1 MKKTAFTVSL
11 CFIVLFAS
19 AQHFRKIIEN
29 KYSIRRTLFK
39 IDTTRQHD
47 ASVLHATSVEGV
59 DNVES
64 KSPLE
69 KVLFGNTNAK
79 IEFVVEPSFE
89 GAYGIRV
96 IKDSSETSSSLE
108 VKRIINWKEV
118 EKQMQKAFPVK
129 GYTIQELNAKIA
141 EREKMSEEERE
152 LSILKSRIRNEKREK
167 ESLKR
172 YQVHTFIIPISDLFA
187 EKLYAKFV
195 SFIDDFK
202 AKDGRR
208 RDDGVPLYR
217 RSGNMDAI
225 DPFQNRRK
233 STRTVRSVQ
242 TNRRRRGSGPIR
254 RVEVYRIVGIRARG
268 LQLRQYKELPGSQ
281 AYCKFSFNK
290 TVKISISSHKK
301 QDGIVLR

>member
-59 DNVES
+59 DNIES

-79 IEFVVEPSFE
+79 VEFVVEPSFE

-141 EREKMSEEERE
+141 ERVKMSEEERE

-202 AKDGRR
+202 AKELEPNLLMGDGETTVFRCIVDQEIWTLSIPFKTEEKAR
-208 RDDGVPLYR
+208 ELSDLCKQIVE
-217 RSGNMDAI
+217 DAEAGRFDESKYI
-225 DPFQNRRK
+225 
-233 STRTVRSVQ
+233 
-242 TNRRRRGSGPIR
+242 GSLEYGQ
-254 RVEVYRIVGIRARG
+254 ED
-268 LQLRQYKELPGSQ
+268 
-281 AYCKFSFNK
+281 CN
-290 TVKISISSHKK
+290 
-301 QDGIVLR
+301 

>member
-39 IDTTRQHD
+39 IDTTQQHD

-59 DNVES
+59 DNIES

-79 IEFVVEPSFE
+79 VEFVVEPSFE

-96 IKDSSETSSSLE
+96 IKDSSETSSSLD

-202 AKDGRR
+202 AKELEPDLLMGDGETTVFRCIVDQEIWTLSIPFKTEEKAR
-208 RDDGVPLYR
+208 ELSDLCKQIVE
-217 RSGNMDAI
+217 DAEAGRFDESKYI
-225 DPFQNRRK
+225 
-233 STRTVRSVQ
+233 
-242 TNRRRRGSGPIR
+242 GSLEYGQ
-254 RVEVYRIVGIRARG
+254 ED
-268 LQLRQYKELPGSQ
+268 
-281 AYCKFSFNK
+281 CN
-290 TVKISISSHKK
+290 
-301 QDGIVLR
+301 

>member
-39 IDTTRQHD
+39 IDTTQQHD

-59 DNVES
+59 DNIES

-79 IEFVVEPSFE
+79 VEFVVEPSFE

-96 IKDSSETSSSLE
+96 IKDSSETSSSLD

-202 AKDGRR
+202 AKELEPNLLMGDGETTVFRCIVDQEIWTLSIPFKTEEKAR
-208 RDDGVPLYR
+208 ELSDLYKQIVE
-217 RSGNMDAI
+217 DAEAGRFDESKYI
-225 DPFQNRRK
+225 
-233 STRTVRSVQ
+233 
-242 TNRRRRGSGPIR
+242 GSLEYGQ
-254 RVEVYRIVGIRARG
+254 ED
-268 LQLRQYKELPGSQ
+268 
-281 AYCKFSFNK
+281 CN
-290 TVKISISSHKK
+290 
-301 QDGIVLR
+301 

>member
-59 DNVES
+59 DNIES

-79 IEFVVEPSFE
+79 VEFVVEPSFE

-172 YQVHTFIIPISDLFA
+172 YQVQTFIIPISDLFA

-202 AKDGRR
+202 AKELEPNLLMGDGETTVFRCIVDQEIWTLSIPFKTEEKAR
-208 RDDGVPLYR
+208 ELSDLCKRIIE
-217 RSGNMDAI
+217 DAEAGRFDESKYI
-225 DPFQNRRK
+225 GRLEDYGQEDCN
-233 STRTVRSVQ
+233 
-242 TNRRRRGSGPIR
+242 
-254 RVEVYRIVGIRARG
+254 
-268 LQLRQYKELPGSQ
+268 
-281 AYCKFSFNK
+281 
-290 TVKISISSHKK
+290 
-301 QDGIVLR
+301 

>member
-39 IDTTRQHD
+39 IDMTQQHD

-59 DNVES
+59 DNIES

-79 IEFVVEPSFE
+79 VEFVVEPSFE

-96 IKDSSETSSSLE
+96 IKDSSETSSSLD

-202 AKDGRR
+202 AKELEPNLLMGDGETTVFRCIVDQEIWTLSIPFKTEEKAR
-208 RDDGVPLYR
+208 ELSDLCKQIVE
-217 RSGNMDAI
+217 DAEAGRFDESKYI
-225 DPFQNRRK
+225 
-233 STRTVRSVQ
+233 
-242 TNRRRRGSGPIR
+242 GSLEYGQ
-254 RVEVYRIVGIRARG
+254 ED
-268 LQLRQYKELPGSQ
+268 
-281 AYCKFSFNK
+281 CN
-290 TVKISISSHKK
+290 
-301 QDGIVLR
+301 

>member
-59 DNVES
+59 DNIES

-79 IEFVVEPSFE
+79 VEFVVEPSFE

-202 AKDGRR
+202 AKELEPNLLMGDGETTVFRCIVDQEIWTLSIPFKTEEKAR
-208 RDDGVPLYR
+208 ELSDLCKQIVEDAEAGRFDESKYIGSLEYGQDDC
-217 RSGNMDAI
+217 N
-225 DPFQNRRK
+225 
-233 STRTVRSVQ
+233 
-242 TNRRRRGSGPIR
+242 
-254 RVEVYRIVGIRARG
+254 
-268 LQLRQYKELPGSQ
+268 
-281 AYCKFSFNK
+281 
-290 TVKISISSHKK
+290 
-301 QDGIVLR
+301 

>member
-39 IDTTRQHD
+39 IDTTQQHD

-59 DNVES
+59 DNIES

-79 IEFVVEPSFE
+79 VEFVVEPSFE

-96 IKDSSETSSSLE
+96 IKDSSETSSSLD

-172 YQVHTFIIPISDLFA
+172 CQVHTFIIPISDLFA

-202 AKDGRR
+202 AKELEPNLLMGDGETTVFRCIVDQEIWTLSIPFKTEEKAR
-208 RDDGVPLYR
+208 ELSDLCKQIVE
-217 RSGNMDAI
+217 DAEAGRFDESKYI
-225 DPFQNRRK
+225 
-233 STRTVRSVQ
+233 
-242 TNRRRRGSGPIR
+242 GSLEYGQ
-254 RVEVYRIVGIRARG
+254 ED
-268 LQLRQYKELPGSQ
+268 
-281 AYCKFSFNK
+281 CN
-290 TVKISISSHKK
+290 
-301 QDGIVLR
+301 

>member
-59 DNVES
+59 DNIES

-79 IEFVVEPSFE
+79 VEFVVEPSFE

-202 AKDGRR
+202 AKELEPNLMMGVGETTVFRCIVDQEIWTLSIPFKTEEKARELSDLCKQIVEDAEAGRF
-208 RDDGVPLYR
+208 DESKY
-217 RSGNMDAI
+217 I
-225 DPFQNRRK
+225 
-233 STRTVRSVQ
+233 
-242 TNRRRRGSGPIR
+242 GSLEYGQ
-254 RVEVYRIVGIRARG
+254 ED
-268 LQLRQYKELPGSQ
+268 
-281 AYCKFSFNK
+281 CN
-290 TVKISISSHKK
+290 
-301 QDGIVLR
+301 

>member
-59 DNVES
+59 DNIES

-172 YQVHTFIIPISDLFA
+172 YQVQTFIIPISDLFA

-202 AKDGRR
+202 AKELEPDLLMGDGETTVFRCIVDQEIWTLSIPFKTEEKAR
-208 RDDGVPLYR
+208 ELSDLCKQIVE
-217 RSGNMDAI
+217 DAEAGRFDESKYI
-225 DPFQNRRK
+225 
-233 STRTVRSVQ
+233 
-242 TNRRRRGSGPIR
+242 GSLEYGQ
-254 RVEVYRIVGIRARG
+254 ED
-268 LQLRQYKELPGSQ
+268 
-281 AYCKFSFNK
+281 CN
-290 TVKISISSHKK
+290 
-301 QDGIVLR
+301 

>member
-59 DNVES
+59 DNIES

-79 IEFVVEPSFE
+79 VEFVVEPSFE

-172 YQVHTFIIPISDLFA
+172 YQVQTFIIPISDLFA

-202 AKDGRR
+202 AKELEPNLLMGDGETTVFRCIVDQEIWTLSIPFKTEEKAR
-208 RDDGVPLYR
+208 ELSDLCKQIVE
-217 RSGNMDAI
+217 DAEAGRF
-225 DPFQNRRK
+225 DE
-233 STRTVRSVQ
+233 STYI
-242 TNRRRRGSGPIR
+242 GSLEYGQ
-254 RVEVYRIVGIRARG
+254 ED
-268 LQLRQYKELPGSQ
+268 
-281 AYCKFSFNK
+281 CN
-290 TVKISISSHKK
+290 
-301 QDGIVLR
+301 

>member
-59 DNVES
+59 DNIES

-79 IEFVVEPSFE
+79 VEFVVEPSFE

-202 AKDGRR
+202 AKELEPNLLMGDGETTVFRCIVDQEIWTLSIPFKTEEKAR
-208 RDDGVPLYR
+208 ELSDLCKRIIE
-217 RSGNMDAI
+217 DAEAGRFDESKYI
-225 DPFQNRRK
+225 
-233 STRTVRSVQ
+233 
-242 TNRRRRGSGPIR
+242 
-254 RVEVYRIVGIRARG
+254 
-268 LQLRQYKELPGSQ
+268 
-281 AYCKFSFNK
+281 
-290 TVKISISSHKK
+290 
-301 QDGIVLR
+301 

>member
-29 KYSIRRTLFK
+29 KYSIRSTLFK

-59 DNVES
+59 DNIES

-79 IEFVVEPSFE
+79 VEFVVEPSFE

-202 AKDGRR
+202 AKELEPNLLMGDGETTVFRCIVDQEIWTLSIPFKTEEKAR
-208 RDDGVPLYR
+208 ELSDLCKQIVE
-217 RSGNMDAI
+217 DAEAGRFDESKYI
-225 DPFQNRRK
+225 
-233 STRTVRSVQ
+233 
-242 TNRRRRGSGPIR
+242 GSLEYGQ
-254 RVEVYRIVGIRARG
+254 ED
-268 LQLRQYKELPGSQ
+268 
-281 AYCKFSFNK
+281 CN
-290 TVKISISSHKK
+290 
-301 QDGIVLR
+301 

>member
-59 DNVES
+59 DNIES

-79 IEFVVEPSFE
+79 VEFVVEPSFE

-172 YQVHTFIIPISDLFA
+172 YQVQTFIIPISDLFA
-187 EKLYAKFV
+187 EKLYSKFV

-202 AKDGRR
+202 AKELEPNLLMGDGETTVFRCIV
-208 RDDGVPLYR
+208 DQEIWTL
-217 RSGNMDAI
+217 SI
-225 DPFQNRRK
+225 PFKTEEKARELSDLCK
-233 STRTVRSVQ
+233 
-242 TNRRRRGSGPIR
+242 
-254 RVEVYRIVGIRARG
+254 RIVEDAEAGRFDESKYI
-268 LQLRQYKELPGSQ
+268 GSLEYGQ
-281 AYCKFSFNK
+281 EDCN
-290 TVKISISSHKK
+290 
-301 QDGIVLR
+301 

>member
-39 IDTTRQHD
+39 IDTTQQHD

-59 DNVES
+59 DNIES

-79 IEFVVEPSFE
+79 VEFVVEPSFE

-202 AKDGRR
+202 AKELEPNLLMGDGETTVFRCIVDQEIWTLSIPFKTEEKAR
-208 RDDGVPLYR
+208 ERADLCKQIVE
-217 RSGNMDAI
+217 DAEAGRFDESKYI
-225 DPFQNRRK
+225 
-233 STRTVRSVQ
+233 
-242 TNRRRRGSGPIR
+242 GSLEYGQ
-254 RVEVYRIVGIRARG
+254 ED
-268 LQLRQYKELPGSQ
+268 
-281 AYCKFSFNK
+281 CN
-290 TVKISISSHKK
+290 
-301 QDGIVLR
+301 

>member
-59 DNVES
+59 DNIES

-79 IEFVVEPSFE
+79 VEFVVEPSFE

-172 YQVHTFIIPISDLFA
+172 YQVQTFIIPISDLFA

-202 AKDGRR
+202 AKELEPDLLMGDGETTVFRCIVDQEIWTLSIPFKTEEKAR
-208 RDDGVPLYR
+208 ELSDLCKQIVE
-217 RSGNMDAI
+217 DAEAGRFDESKYI
-225 DPFQNRRK
+225 
-233 STRTVRSVQ
+233 
-242 TNRRRRGSGPIR
+242 GSLEYGQ
-254 RVEVYRIVGIRARG
+254 ED
-268 LQLRQYKELPGSQ
+268 
-281 AYCKFSFNK
+281 CN
-290 TVKISISSHKK
+290 
-301 QDGIVLR
+301 

>member
-59 DNVES
+59 DNIES

-79 IEFVVEPSFE
+79 VEVVVEPSFD

-96 IKDSSETSSSLE
+96 ITDSSETSSSLE

-172 YQVHTFIIPISDLFA
+172 YQVQTFIIPISDLFA

-202 AKDGRR
+202 AKELEPNLLMGDGETTVFRCIVDQEIWTLSIPFKTEEKAR
-208 RDDGVPLYR
+208 ELSDLCKQIVE
-217 RSGNMDAI
+217 DAEAGRFDESKYI
-225 DPFQNRRK
+225 GRLEDYGQEDCN
-233 STRTVRSVQ
+233 
-242 TNRRRRGSGPIR
+242 
-254 RVEVYRIVGIRARG
+254 
-268 LQLRQYKELPGSQ
+268 
-281 AYCKFSFNK
+281 
-290 TVKISISSHKK
+290 
-301 QDGIVLR
+301 

>member
-59 DNVES
+59 DNIES

-79 IEFVVEPSFE
+79 VEFVVEPSFE

-108 VKRIINWKEV
+108 VKRIIIWKEV

-172 YQVHTFIIPISDLFA
+172 YQVHSFIIPISDLFA

-202 AKDGRR
+202 AKELEPNLLMGDGETTVFRCIVDQEIWTLSIPFKTEEKAR
-208 RDDGVPLYR
+208 ELSDLCKQIVE
-217 RSGNMDAI
+217 DAEAGRFDESKYI
-225 DPFQNRRK
+225 
-233 STRTVRSVQ
+233 
-242 TNRRRRGSGPIR
+242 GSLEYGQ
-254 RVEVYRIVGIRARG
+254 ED
-268 LQLRQYKELPGSQ
+268 
-281 AYCKFSFNK
+281 CN
-290 TVKISISSHKK
+290 
-301 QDGIVLR
+301 

>member
-39 IDTTRQHD
+39 IDTTQQHD

-59 DNVES
+59 DNIES

-79 IEFVVEPSFE
+79 VEFVVEPSFE

-202 AKDGRR
+202 AKELEPNLLMGDGETTVFRCIVDQEIWTLSIPFKTEEKAR
-208 RDDGVPLYR
+208 ELSDLCKQIVE
-217 RSGNMDAI
+217 DAEAGRFDESKYI
-225 DPFQNRRK
+225 
-233 STRTVRSVQ
+233 
-242 TNRRRRGSGPIR
+242 GSLEYGQ
-254 RVEVYRIVGIRARG
+254 ED
-268 LQLRQYKELPGSQ
+268 
-281 AYCKFSFNK
+281 CN
-290 TVKISISSHKK
+290 
-301 QDGIVLR
+301 

>member
-39 IDTTRQHD
+39 IDTTQQHD

-59 DNVES
+59 DNIES

-79 IEFVVEPSFE
+79 VEFVVEPSFE

-96 IKDSSETSSSLE
+96 IKDSSETSSSLD

-118 EKQMQKAFPVK
+118 EKQMQKAYPVK
-129 GYTIQELNAKIA
+129 GYTIQELNATIA

-202 AKDGRR
+202 AKELEPNLLMGDGETTVFRCIVDQEIWTLSIPFKTEEKAR
-208 RDDGVPLYR
+208 ELSDLCKQIVE
-217 RSGNMDAI
+217 DAEAGRFDESKYI
-225 DPFQNRRK
+225 
-233 STRTVRSVQ
+233 
-242 TNRRRRGSGPIR
+242 GSLEYGQ
-254 RVEVYRIVGIRARG
+254 ED
-268 LQLRQYKELPGSQ
+268 
-281 AYCKFSFNK
+281 CN
-290 TVKISISSHKK
+290 
-301 QDGIVLR
+301 

>member
-59 DNVES
+59 DNIES

-79 IEFVVEPSFE
+79 VEFVVEPSFE

-202 AKDGRR
+202 AKELEPNLLMGDGETTVFRCIVDQEIWTLSIPCKTEEKAR
-208 RDDGVPLYR
+208 ELSDLCKQIVE
-217 RSGNMDAI
+217 DAEAGRFDESKYI
-225 DPFQNRRK
+225 
-233 STRTVRSVQ
+233 
-242 TNRRRRGSGPIR
+242 GSLEYGQ
-254 RVEVYRIVGIRARG
+254 ED
-268 LQLRQYKELPGSQ
+268 
-281 AYCKFSFNK
+281 CN
-290 TVKISISSHKK
+290 
-301 QDGIVLR
+301 

>member
-59 DNVES
+59 DNIES

-79 IEFVVEPSFE
+79 VEFVVEPSFE

-172 YQVHTFIIPISDLFA
+172 YQVQTFIIPISDLFA

-202 AKDGRR
+202 AKELEPDLLMGDGETTVFRCIVDQEIWTLSIPFKTEEKAR
-208 RDDGVPLYR
+208 ELSDLCKRIIE
-217 RSGNMDAI
+217 DAEAGRFDESKYI
-225 DPFQNRRK
+225 GRLEDYGQEDCN
-233 STRTVRSVQ
+233 
-242 TNRRRRGSGPIR
+242 
-254 RVEVYRIVGIRARG
+254 
-268 LQLRQYKELPGSQ
+268 
-281 AYCKFSFNK
+281 
-290 TVKISISSHKK
+290 
-301 QDGIVLR
+301 

>member
-59 DNVES
+59 DNIES

-172 YQVHTFIIPISDLFA
+172 YQVQTFIIPISDLFA

-202 AKDGRR
+202 AKELEPNLLMGDGETTVFRCIVDQEIWTLSIPFKTEEKAR
-208 RDDGVPLYR
+208 ELSDLCKRIIE
-217 RSGNMDAI
+217 DAEAGRFDESKYI
-225 DPFQNRRK
+225 
-233 STRTVRSVQ
+233 
-242 TNRRRRGSGPIR
+242 GSLEYGQ
-254 RVEVYRIVGIRARG
+254 ED
-268 LQLRQYKELPGSQ
+268 
-281 AYCKFSFNK
+281 CN
-290 TVKISISSHKK
+290 
-301 QDGIVLR
+301 

>member
-59 DNVES
+59 DNIES

-79 IEFVVEPSFE
+79 VEFVVEPSFE

-202 AKDGRR
+202 AKELEPNLLMGDGETTVFRCIVDQEIWTLSIPFKTEEKAR
-208 RDDGVPLYR
+208 ELSDLCKRIIE
-217 RSGNMDAI
+217 DAEAGRFDESKYI
-225 DPFQNRRK
+225 GRLEDYGQEDCN
-233 STRTVRSVQ
+233 
-242 TNRRRRGSGPIR
+242 
-254 RVEVYRIVGIRARG
+254 
-268 LQLRQYKELPGSQ
+268 
-281 AYCKFSFNK
+281 
-290 TVKISISSHKK
+290 
-301 QDGIVLR
+301 

>member
-59 DNVES
+59 DNIES

-79 IEFVVEPSFE
+79 VEFVVEPSFE

-172 YQVHTFIIPISDLFA
+172 YQVQTFIIPISDLFA

-202 AKDGRR
+202 AKELEPNLLMGDGETTVFRCIV
-208 RDDGVPLYR
+208 DQEIWTL
-217 RSGNMDAI
+217 SI
-225 DPFQNRRK
+225 PFKTEEKARELSDLCK
-233 STRTVRSVQ
+233 
-242 TNRRRRGSGPIR
+242 
-254 RVEVYRIVGIRARG
+254 RIVEDAEAGRFDESKYI
-268 LQLRQYKELPGSQ
+268 GSLEYGQ
-281 AYCKFSFNK
+281 EDCN
-290 TVKISISSHKK
+290 
-301 QDGIVLR
+301 

>member
-59 DNVES
+59 DNIES

-79 IEFVVEPSFE
+79 VEFVVEPSFE

-172 YQVHTFIIPISDLFA
+172 YQVQTFIIPISDLFA

-202 AKDGRR
+202 AKELEPNLLMGDGETTVFRCIV
-208 RDDGVPLYR
+208 DQEIWTLSIPLKTEEKAR
-217 RSGNMDAI
+217 ELSDLCKQIVEDAEAGRFDESKYI
-225 DPFQNRRK
+225 
-233 STRTVRSVQ
+233 
-242 TNRRRRGSGPIR
+242 GSLEYGQ
-254 RVEVYRIVGIRARG
+254 ED
-268 LQLRQYKELPGSQ
+268 
-281 AYCKFSFNK
+281 CN
-290 TVKISISSHKK
+290 
-301 QDGIVLR
+301 

>member
-59 DNVES
+59 DNIES

-79 IEFVVEPSFE
+79 VEFVVEPSFE

-172 YQVHTFIIPISDLFA
+172 YQVQTFIIPISDLFA

-202 AKDGRR
+202 AKELEPNLLMGDGETTVFRCIVDQEIWTLSIPFKTEEKAR
-208 RDDGVPLYR
+208 ELSDLCKQIDE
-217 RSGNMDAI
+217 DAEAGRFDESKYI
-225 DPFQNRRK
+225 GRLEDYGQEDCN
-233 STRTVRSVQ
+233 
-242 TNRRRRGSGPIR
+242 
-254 RVEVYRIVGIRARG
+254 
-268 LQLRQYKELPGSQ
+268 
-281 AYCKFSFNK
+281 
-290 TVKISISSHKK
+290 
-301 QDGIVLR
+301 

>member
-59 DNVES
+59 DNIES

-79 IEFVVEPSFE
+79 VEFVVEPSFE

-118 EKQMQKAFPVK
+118 EKQMQKTFPVK

-202 AKDGRR
+202 AKELEPNLLMGDGETTVFRCIVDQEIWTLSIPFKTEEKAR
-208 RDDGVPLYR
+208 ELSDLCKQIVE
-217 RSGNMDAI
+217 DAEAGRFDESKYI
-225 DPFQNRRK
+225 
-233 STRTVRSVQ
+233 
-242 TNRRRRGSGPIR
+242 GSLEYGQ
-254 RVEVYRIVGIRARG
+254 ED
-268 LQLRQYKELPGSQ
+268 
-281 AYCKFSFNK
+281 CN
-290 TVKISISSHKK
+290 
-301 QDGIVLR
+301 

>member
-59 DNVES
+59 DNIES

-79 IEFVVEPSFE
+79 VEFVVEPSFE

-202 AKDGRR
+202 AKELEPNLLMGDGETTVFRCIVDQEIWTLSIPFKTEEKAR
-208 RDDGVPLYR
+208 ELSDLCKRIIE
-217 RSGNMDAI
+217 DAEAGRFDESKYI
-225 DPFQNRRK
+225 
-233 STRTVRSVQ
+233 
-242 TNRRRRGSGPIR
+242 GSLEYGQ
-254 RVEVYRIVGIRARG
+254 ED
-268 LQLRQYKELPGSQ
+268 
-281 AYCKFSFNK
+281 CN
-290 TVKISISSHKK
+290 
-301 QDGIVLR
+301 

>member
-59 DNVES
+59 DNIES

-79 IEFVVEPSFE
+79 IEFVVEPSVE

-172 YQVHTFIIPISDLFA
+172 YQVQTFIIPISDLFA

-202 AKDGRR
+202 AKELEPNLLMGDGETTVFRCIVDQEIWTLSIPFKTEEKAR
-208 RDDGVPLYR
+208 ELSDLCKRIIE
-217 RSGNMDAI
+217 DAEAGRFDESKYI
-225 DPFQNRRK
+225 GRLEDYGQEDCN
-233 STRTVRSVQ
+233 
-242 TNRRRRGSGPIR
+242 
-254 RVEVYRIVGIRARG
+254 
-268 LQLRQYKELPGSQ
+268 
-281 AYCKFSFNK
+281 
-290 TVKISISSHKK
+290 
-301 QDGIVLR
+301 

>member
-59 DNVES
+59 DNIES

-69 KVLFGNTNAK
+69 KVLFGNTNVK
-79 IEFVVEPSFE
+79 VEFVVEPSFE

-202 AKDGRR
+202 AKELEPNLLMGDGETTVFRCIVDQEIWTLSIPFKTEEKAR
-208 RDDGVPLYR
+208 ELSDLCKQIVE
-217 RSGNMDAI
+217 DAEAGRFDESKYI
-225 DPFQNRRK
+225 
-233 STRTVRSVQ
+233 
-242 TNRRRRGSGPIR
+242 GSLEYGQ
-254 RVEVYRIVGIRARG
+254 ED
-268 LQLRQYKELPGSQ
+268 
-281 AYCKFSFNK
+281 CN
-290 TVKISISSHKK
+290 
-301 QDGIVLR
+301 

>member
-59 DNVES
+59 DNIES

-79 IEFVVEPSFE
+79 VEFVVEPSFE

-202 AKDGRR
+202 AKELEPNLLMGDGETTVFRCIVDQEIWTLSIPFKTEEKAR
-208 RDDGVPLYR
+208 ELSDLCKQIVE
-217 RSGNMDAI
+217 DAEAGRFDESKYI
-225 DPFQNRRK
+225 GRLEDYGQEDCN
-233 STRTVRSVQ
+233 
-242 TNRRRRGSGPIR
+242 
-254 RVEVYRIVGIRARG
+254 
-268 LQLRQYKELPGSQ
+268 
-281 AYCKFSFNK
+281 
-290 TVKISISSHKK
+290 
-301 QDGIVLR
+301 

>member
-59 DNVES
+59 DNIES

-202 AKDGRR
+202 AKELEPNLLMGDGETTVFRCIVDQEIWTLSIPFKTEEKAR
-208 RDDGVPLYR
+208 ELSDLCKRIIE
-217 RSGNMDAI
+217 DAEAGRFDESKYI
-225 DPFQNRRK
+225 GRLEDYGQEDCN
-233 STRTVRSVQ
+233 
-242 TNRRRRGSGPIR
+242 
-254 RVEVYRIVGIRARG
+254 
-268 LQLRQYKELPGSQ
+268 
-281 AYCKFSFNK
+281 
-290 TVKISISSHKK
+290 
-301 QDGIVLR
+301 

>member
-59 DNVES
+59 DNIES

-79 IEFVVEPSFE
+79 VEFVVEPSFE

-202 AKDGRR
+202 AKELEPNLLMGDGETTVFRCIVDQEIWTLAIPFKTEEKAR
-208 RDDGVPLYR
+208 ELSDLCKQIVE
-217 RSGNMDAI
+217 DAEAGRFDESKYI
-225 DPFQNRRK
+225 
-233 STRTVRSVQ
+233 
-242 TNRRRRGSGPIR
+242 GSLEYGQ
-254 RVEVYRIVGIRARG
+254 ED
-268 LQLRQYKELPGSQ
+268 
-281 AYCKFSFNK
+281 CN
-290 TVKISISSHKK
+290 
-301 QDGIVLR
+301 

>member
-59 DNVES
+59 DNIES

-79 IEFVVEPSFE
+79 VEFVVEPSFE

-172 YQVHTFIIPISDLFA
+172 YQVHTFIIPILDLFA

-202 AKDGRR
+202 AKELEPNLLMGDGETTVFRCIVDQEIWTLSIPFKTEEKAR
-208 RDDGVPLYR
+208 ELSDLCKQIVE
-217 RSGNMDAI
+217 DAEAGRFDESKYI
-225 DPFQNRRK
+225 
-233 STRTVRSVQ
+233 
-242 TNRRRRGSGPIR
+242 GSLEYGQ
-254 RVEVYRIVGIRARG
+254 ED
-268 LQLRQYKELPGSQ
+268 
-281 AYCKFSFNK
+281 CN
-290 TVKISISSHKK
+290 
-301 QDGIVLR
+301 

>member
-59 DNVES
+59 DNIES

-202 AKDGRR
+202 AKELEPDLLMGDGETTVFRCIVDQEIWTLSIPFKTEEKAR
-208 RDDGVPLYR
+208 ELSDLCKQIVE
-217 RSGNMDAI
+217 DAEAGRFDESKYI
-225 DPFQNRRK
+225 
-233 STRTVRSVQ
+233 
-242 TNRRRRGSGPIR
+242 GSLEYGQ
-254 RVEVYRIVGIRARG
+254 ED
-268 LQLRQYKELPGSQ
+268 
-281 AYCKFSFNK
+281 CN
-290 TVKISISSHKK
+290 
-301 QDGIVLR
+301 

>member
-39 IDTTRQHD
+39 IDTTQQHD

-59 DNVES
+59 DNIES

-79 IEFVVEPSFE
+79 VEFVVEPSFE

-96 IKDSSETSSSLE
+96 IKDSSETSSSLD

-202 AKDGRR
+202 AKELEPNLLMGDGETTVFRCIVDQEIWTLSIPFKTEEKAR
-208 RDDGVPLYR
+208 ELSDLCKQIVE
-217 RSGNMDAI
+217 DAEAGRFDESKYI
-225 DPFQNRRK
+225 
-233 STRTVRSVQ
+233 
-242 TNRRRRGSGPIR
+242 GSLEYG
-254 RVEVYRIVGIRARG
+254 
-268 LQLRQYKELPGSQ
+268 KED
-281 AYCKFSFNK
+281 CN
-290 TVKISISSHKK
+290 
-301 QDGIVLR
+301 

>member
-1 MKKTAFTVSL
+1 MKKTDFTVSL

-59 DNVES
+59 DNIES

-172 YQVHTFIIPISDLFA
+172 YQVQTFIIPISDLFA

-202 AKDGRR
+202 AKELEPNLLMGDGETTVFRCIVDQEIWTLSIPFKTEEKAR
-208 RDDGVPLYR
+208 ELSDLCKRIIE
-217 RSGNMDAI
+217 DAEAGRFDESKYI
-225 DPFQNRRK
+225 GRLEDYGQEDCN
-233 STRTVRSVQ
+233 
-242 TNRRRRGSGPIR
+242 
-254 RVEVYRIVGIRARG
+254 
-268 LQLRQYKELPGSQ
+268 
-281 AYCKFSFNK
+281 
-290 TVKISISSHKK
+290 
-301 QDGIVLR
+301 

>member
-59 DNVES
+59 DNIES

-202 AKDGRR
+202 AKELEPNLLMGDGETTVFRCIVDQEIWTLSIPFKTEEKAR
-208 RDDGVPLYR
+208 ELSDLCKRIIE
-217 RSGNMDAI
+217 DAEAGRFDESKYI
-225 DPFQNRRK
+225 
-233 STRTVRSVQ
+233 
-242 TNRRRRGSGPIR
+242 GSLEYGQ
-254 RVEVYRIVGIRARG
+254 ED
-268 LQLRQYKELPGSQ
+268 
-281 AYCKFSFNK
+281 CN
-290 TVKISISSHKK
+290 
-301 QDGIVLR
+301 

>member
-59 DNVES
+59 DNIES

-79 IEFVVEPSFE
+79 VEFVVEPSFE

-172 YQVHTFIIPISDLFA
+172 YRVQTFIIPISDLFA

-202 AKDGRR
+202 AKELEPNLLMGDGETTVFRCIVDQEIWTLSIPFKTEEKAR
-208 RDDGVPLYR
+208 ELSDLCKQIVE
-217 RSGNMDAI
+217 DAEAGRFDESKYI
-225 DPFQNRRK
+225 
-233 STRTVRSVQ
+233 
-242 TNRRRRGSGPIR
+242 GSLEYGQ
-254 RVEVYRIVGIRARG
+254 ED
-268 LQLRQYKELPGSQ
+268 
-281 AYCKFSFNK
+281 CN
-290 TVKISISSHKK
+290 
-301 QDGIVLR
+301 